1 MNRNNISKFIGLL
14 AIALTFSSCDNGDD
28 VAPIV
33 EVNKPTMTIDMASA
47 VTVAEGTEIPVT
59 FNLSAPVGQEF
70 SLYIML
76 LPGSTAGGGDSD
88 VEESYQNNAFQKTVE
103 IPAFVTSYT
112 TTILI
117 NEDVDVEGLEH
128 LLLSIGDS
136 RSTAVHFTPKNVDVS
151 ITNVVKDQLDLVF
164 HYDKTFGVGTYSNT
178 LCKATSTLDTNNKYD
193 IDFLVLDDGFH
204 DLGIFDA
211 QTGACDEE
219 LSMKLSDWSD
229 GTYYIT
235 EVLYKNANIDFAE
248 LSFPFITIP
257 QFDIPITVDYSR
269 AGAFNGVYTQESDNF
284 FTSNSPLNA
293 SPDPNTGIYNDG
305 EVGNYV
311 MTIIISTDAD
321 GVRKFKIENL
331 VGTVSAFGKSA
342 HKRKNK

>member
-76 LPGSTAGGGDSD
+76 LPGSSAGGGDSD
-88 VEESYQNNAFQKTVE
+88 VEESYQNNAFQKTVV
-103 IPAFVTSYT
+103 IPPFVTSFT

-117 NEDVDVEGLEH
+117 NEDVDAEGLEH

-151 ITNVVKDQLDLVF
+151 ITNVVKDQLDLAF
-164 HYDKTFGVGTYSNT
+164 HFDKSFGVSTYTNT
-178 LCKATSTLDTNNKYD
+178 LCKVTSSLDANNVYD
-193 IDFLVLDDGFH
+193 IDFIVYDENFAALP
-204 DLGIFDA
+204 IFDA
-211 QTGACDEE
+211 QTGACVEE
-219 LSMKLSDWSD
+219 LSMNLADFAD

-235 EVLYKNANIDFAE
+235 EYLYKNANIDFAE

-269 AGAFNGVYTQESDNF
+269 AGVFNGVYTQEADNF
-284 FTSNSPLNA
+284 FTSNTAVDS
-293 SPDPNTGIYNDG
+293 
-305 EVGNYV
+305 ENYV
-311 MTIIISTDAD
+311 MTVVISTDAS
-321 GVRKFKIENL
+321 GARKFSIQNGL
-331 VGTVSAFGKSA
+331 GTVSAFGKSA
-342 HKRKNK
+342 HKRFKK